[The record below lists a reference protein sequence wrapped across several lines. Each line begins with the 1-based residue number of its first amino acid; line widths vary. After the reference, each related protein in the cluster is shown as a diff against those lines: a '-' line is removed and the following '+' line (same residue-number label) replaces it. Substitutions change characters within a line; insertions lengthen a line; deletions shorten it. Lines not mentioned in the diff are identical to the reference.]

1 MPGRPRRAG
10 FFVSNAPIMTDTTT
24 PAAGAP
30 ADVRAKAWSG
40 RFSEP
45 VSDLVKR
52 YTASVSFDQRMA
64 AQDVRGSLAHA
75 KMLARQG
82 IIGAQ
87 DLTDIERGMAQIAG
101 EIERGEFAW
110 SLDDEDVHLNIEKRL
125 TALVGD
131 AGKRLHTGRSRNDQV
146 ATDIR
151 LWLRDAIDQILA
163 LIAEFQARL
172 LEVAEAH
179 AGTPM
184 PGFTH
189 LQVAQP
195 VTFGHHLMAYFEM
208 SRRDAERLKDCRKRV
223 NRLPLGS
230 AALAGTSYP
239 IDREFVAAELGF
251 DEVCFNSLDAVS
263 DRDFAIEF
271 CAASALLM
279 THLSR
284 LSEELIL
291 WMSPRVG
298 FIDLADRFCTGSS
311 IMPQKKNPDVPE
323 LVRGKTGRV
332 NGSLVALLTLMKGQP
347 LAYNKD
353 NQEDKEPLF
362 DTADTVIDTLR
373 IYADMIGGIKV
384 KADAMRGALSQGY
397 ATATDLADY
406 LVKKG
411 LPFRDA
417 HEAVALAVRAAE
429 VKGCD
434 LPQFTLDELRIAMA
448 HVPGAAER
456 LGEDVFGVLTVEGSL
471 ASRQHVGGTAP
482 AQVRAAVV
490 RARASLG
497 RG

>member
-1 MPGRPRRAG
+1 MADQ
-10 FFVSNAPIMTDTTT
+10 SAPQD
-24 PAAGAP
+24 GA
-30 ADVRAKAWSG
+30 AKAWSG

-52 YTASVSFDQRMA
+52 YTASVFFDNRMA
-64 AQDVRGSLAHA
+64 AQDIRGSLAHA
-75 KMLARQG
+75 RMLARQG

-87 DLTDIERGMAQIAG
+87 DLADIERGMAQIAG
-101 EIERGEFAW
+101 EIERVEFAW
-110 SLDDEDVHLNIEKRL
+110 NLDDEDVHLNIEKRL

-151 LWLRDAIDQILA
+151 LWLRDAIDTVLG
-163 LIAEFQARL
+163 LIREFQLAVL
-172 LEVAEAH
+172 DLAEHH
-179 AGTPM
+179 AATPL

-208 SRRDAERLKDCRKRV
+208 TRRDAERFADCRTRV

-230 AALAGTSYP
+230 AALAGTTFP
-239 IDREFVAAELGF
+239 IDREFVARELGF
-251 DEVCFNSLDAVS
+251 DGVCENSLDAVS

-271 CAASALLM
+271 TSVASLIM
-279 THLSR
+279 VHISR
-284 LSEELIL
+284 FSEELIL

-298 FIDLADRFCTGSS
+298 FIDIADRFCTGSS

-323 LVRGKTGRV
+323 LARGKSGRV
-332 NGSLVALLTLMKGQP
+332 FGHLMGLLTLMKGQP

-362 DTADTVIDTLR
+362 DTADTVLDTLR
-373 IYADMIGGIKV
+373 IFADMMGGIE
-384 KADAMRGALSQGY
+384 ARPDNMRNALTQGF

-406 LVKKG
+406 LTKKG

-417 HEAVALAVRAAE
+417 HEAVGLAVKRAE
-429 VKGCD
+429 ELGVD
-434 LPQFTLDELRIAMA
+434 LPQLSLADLQAFSPLVAD
-448 HVPGAAER
+448 
-456 LGEDVFGVLTVEGSL
+456 DVFSVLTVEGSL
-471 ASRQHVGGTAP
+471 AARDHIGGTAP
-482 AQVRAAVV
+482 NQVRAAIG
-490 RARASLG
+490 RARARL
-497 RG
+497 